1 MLDGTKL
8 RVFFN
13 DNVKL
18 CPGCFIVGGN
28 DNVWA
33 RYETMTTT
41 TTETT
46 TEGIPSSSLSSSS
59 SLYCG
64 GDAELVPPIRACN
77 AEENA
82 KYNGEDITE
91 GVFLA
96 SSADACC
103 VACQENPNCNVWTY
117 CTDEAEGCGLNEYVS
132 SYSQC
137 TLKVLDQAIIS
148 ASADTEIP
156 GSRGEDITYTSGIL
170 LDKIVEPIA
179 RDTSDIKFPPC
190 NAEKNANYIGDV
202 IANVTIDLAM
212 NAGACCAACLANADC
227 EIWVFCDSEGGCDE
241 YSYRTCTLKTFPL
254 DIADAS
260 LKSPVAYARGPD
272 VNWTSGIVTSRI
284 DIGELPEPTSDS
296 CEIEQ
301 RANYKGDPL
310 NVGTDLVLD
319 SVESCC
325 VECKKRSD
333 CNVYVFCESENGCSN
348 AYFDYGFGECW
359 LKKAPAEFLIS
370 EEFPAWER
378 GEGVPWTSGRV
389 SPKPIGPF
397 EIPKSCVSKTNA
409 LRDACAPLL
418 AEPEARS
425 GDTTKCCQLLEA
437 SNSDRCFCENDAL
450 AELGD
455 REDILLVAE
464 AVCELTEPLL
474 IGEKCLPCLLY
485 TSPSPRD
492 ATLSRMPSS
501 A

>member
-1 MLDGTKL
+1 M
-8 RVFFN
+8 
-13 DNVKL
+13 
-18 CPGCFIVGGN
+18 
-28 DNVWA
+28 
-33 RYETMTTT
+33 
-41 TTETT
+41 
-46 TEGIPSSSLSSSS
+46 
-59 SLYCG
+59 
-64 GDAELVPPIRACN
+64 
-77 AEENA
+77 
-82 KYNGEDITE
+82 
-91 GVFLA
+91 
-96 SSADACC
+96 
-103 VACQENPNCNVWTY
+103 
-117 CTDEAEGCGLNEYVS
+117 
-132 SYSQC
+132 
-137 TLKVLDQAIIS
+137 
-148 ASADTEIP
+148 
-156 GSRGEDITYTSGIL
+156 
-170 LDKIVEPIA
+170 
-179 RDTSDIKFPPC
+179 
-190 NAEKNANYIGDV
+190 
-202 IANVTIDLAM
+202 
-212 NAGACCAACLANADC
+212 
-227 EIWVFCDSEGGCDE
+227 
-241 YSYRTCTLKTFPL
+241 

-474 IGEKCLPCLLY
+474 IGEKCLPVEEVVTVEISPPPPPPP
-485 TSPSPRD
+485 TSPPPPRVPFAVISVESPPP
-492 ATLSRMPSS
+492 PSPPQS
-501 A
+501 PILPPPLVIASPPCRSVDHHPHRF